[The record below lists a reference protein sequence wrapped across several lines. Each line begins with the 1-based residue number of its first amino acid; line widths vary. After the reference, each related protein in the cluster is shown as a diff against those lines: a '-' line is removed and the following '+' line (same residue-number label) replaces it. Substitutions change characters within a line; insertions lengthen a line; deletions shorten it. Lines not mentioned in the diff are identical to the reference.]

1 MTEQPVAPTPRP
13 IDRDF
18 LRTIPKTD
26 LHLHLDGSLRLPT
39 LIDLARRHGVKL
51 PSETPEGLLE
61 LVFKEQYRDLPDYL
75 HGFAY
80 TSPVLCDPESL
91 EQVAYEL
98 GQDCLEEG
106 VCYIEVRFAPQ
117 LHVRKD
123 LDIAGVLAAVDKGLD
138 RVRREHEAQPE
149 VRDGSMPPFRY
160 GLIACAMRMFTGGFA
175 PYYKNLIG
183 VLDEWPAKEIY
194 GVASMSLARAVVEA
208 RDRHGLD
215 TVVGF
220 DLAGAE
226 AGHPASDHIDAFEFA
241 KYHFMKTTVH
251 AGEAYGPES
260 IFQAITLLNA
270 DRIGHGT
277 HLYSVDQVKADS
289 PERYVQQLS
298 EYVADRRITLEV
310 CITSN
315 LQTMPQLRR
324 TENHPF
330 GRMLREKLS
339 VTLCTDNRLV
349 SRTSVTDELA
359 KACEGFDVSPKELRN
374 LIFHGFKR
382 SFFPG
387 TYREKRT
394 YVRQIIDTYDRIAAE
409 HGMPSESTESADQA
423 GS

>member
-1 MTEQPVAPTPRP
+1 MPQSAQQPTPSP
-13 IDRDF
+13 ISREF
-18 LRTIPKTD
+18 LRAVPKTD

-39 LIDLARRHGVKL
+39 LIELARQHGVRL

-91 EQVAYEL
+91 ERVAYEL
-98 GQDCLEEG
+98 GRDNLEEG

-117 LHVRKD
+117 LHVRPGF
-123 LDIAGVLAAVDKGLD
+123 DIAEVLAAVDRGLE
-138 RVRREHEAQPE
+138 RVRREHEATE
-149 VRDGSMPPFRY
+149 DVKEGRMPPFRY

-175 PYYKNLIG
+175 PYYRNLIG
-183 VLDEWPAKEIY
+183 ALDQWPPKETY
-194 GVASMSLARAVVEA
+194 GVASLSLARAVVEA
-208 RDRHGLD
+208 RDRLGLE

-226 AGHPASDHIDAFEFA
+226 AGHPAGDHIEAFELA
-241 KYHFMKTTVH
+241 KRHFLKTTVH

-260 IFQAITLLNA
+260 IFQAIVRLNA

-277 HLYSVDQVKADS
+277 HLYSSDQVKANE
-289 PERYVQQLS
+289 PERYVKQLA

-315 LQTMPQLRR
+315 LQTMPELRR
-324 TENHPF
+324 VENHPF
-330 GRMLREKLS
+330 GRMMREKLS

-349 SRTSVTDELA
+349 SRTTVTDEIE
-359 KACEGFDVSPKELRN
+359 KACRAFGMAPKELRD
-374 LIFHGFKR
+374 LLFHGFKR

-387 TYREKRT
+387 TYRDKRI
-394 YVRQIIDTYDRIAAE
+394 YVRHVIDTYDRLAAE
-409 HGMPSESTESADQA
+409 HGMTS
-423 GS
+423 